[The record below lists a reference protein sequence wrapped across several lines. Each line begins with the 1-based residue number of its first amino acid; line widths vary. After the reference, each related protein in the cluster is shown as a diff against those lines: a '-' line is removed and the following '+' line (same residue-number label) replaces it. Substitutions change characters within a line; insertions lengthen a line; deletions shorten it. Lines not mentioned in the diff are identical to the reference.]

1 MNNVKSLPLR
11 AIIEWDIP
19 NWSRVLPFWEK
30 HLPKK
35 EGQPKILTVGERNG
49 GLSLWLALQGY
60 PVIYSDVHDPK
71 MEALELHLKYGVTDL
86 ISHEQVDVFRMPYPD
101 NSLDAVVCKSVIG
114 GLKLVYSDRS
124 TRTLENQKK
133 ACEEIRRVLKP
144 GGVFLGAENLRGSP
158 LHWYF
163 RKRNGLDKGWRYL
176 TLGELQFLFDGYTQL
191 QLKPFGFL
199 PSSTPWPLLNA
210 LAGKMNDPLSR
221 LLPDSWQYIAFI
233 AAVK

>member
-1 MNNVKSLPLR
+1 MPEVRSDLR
-11 AIIEWDIP
+11 
-19 NWSRVLPFWEK
+19 
-30 HLPKK
+30 
-35 EGQPKILTVGERNG
+35 ILTVGERRG
-49 GLSLWLALQGY
+49 GLSAWLALQGY
-60 PVIYSDVHDPK
+60 PVIYSDVHEPHGK
-71 MEALELHLKYGVTDL
+71 ALTLHQKLGVSDL
-86 ISHEQVDVFRMPYPD
+86 IKYEQVDVFRMPYPD

-163 RKRNGLDKGWRYL
+163 CKRKGLDKGWRYL
-176 TLGELQFLFDGYTQL
+176 TLGELQFLFDGYTRL

-210 LAGKMNDPLSR
+210 LAGKMNDPLSL